1 MFKGTMLAVL
11 VILILSLSACTINL
25 GGGSVSESMAGG
37 VFRSDDFGRSWKQTA
52 TVLSPADQPISIA
65 DLDVVELR
73 SDPTDKQGLFF
84 GSLSNGLYYSYN
96 YGDSWQKAERLG
108 NRPIASLAVDF
119 QNRCT
124 WYAVSGPSL
133 WRSTDCGRFWD
144 RVYADARS
152 DILMYSVVVDNYA
165 PSTLYMS
172 NAKGEI
178 LKSEDSGVNW
188 RTVGR
193 FERSVKSLVMSH
205 FDSRILFAQTDNKI
219 FRTIDGGE
227 TWTDLKDKF
236 KSFSL
241 LNKISTITTSNRQ
254 QGLWIMATS
263 YGLLKTVNDGD
274 DWTAIDL
281 ITPEKKAQIN
291 DVVIS
296 QQDVNKIYYVTD
308 YVFYSTVDGGR
319 TWQSL
324 RLPTARRG
332 WRLETDVTQDGR
344 IYLATRRWDK

>member
-1 MFKGTMLAVL
+1 MLAILVVL
-11 VILILSLSACTINL
+11 TLSLSACTINL

-37 VFRSDDFGRSWKQTA
+37 VFRSDDFGRSWKQTV
-52 TVLSPADQPISIA
+52 TVLSAAEQPQSIA
-65 DLDVVELR
+65 DLDVISLR
-73 SDPTDKQGLFF
+73 TDPTDKQGLFF
-84 GSLSNGLYYSYN
+84 GSLANGLYYSYD
-96 YGDSWQKAERLG
+96 YGTSWQKAERLG
-108 NRPIASLAVDF
+108 DRPIASLAVDF

-133 WRSTDCGRFWD
+133 WRSNDCGRFWD
-144 RVYADARS
+144 RIYADTRS
-152 DILMYSVVVDNYA
+152 DILMYSIVVDHYA

-172 NAKGEI
+172 NAKGEV
-178 LKSEDSGVNW
+178 LKSQDGGENW

-193 FERSVKSLVMSH
+193 FDKPVTSLVMSH
-205 FDSRILFAQTDNKI
+205 FDSRILFAKTDNKI
-219 FRTIDGGE
+219 YRTMDGGE

-236 KSFSL
+236 TSFGS
-241 LNKISTITTSNRQ
+241 LNKISTIVTSNRQ
-254 QGLWIMATS
+254 KGLWIMATG

-281 ITPEKKAQIN
+281 ITPEKKAKIN

-308 YVFYSTVDGGR
+308 YVFYSTIDGGH

-332 WRLETDVTQDGR
+332 WRLETDSNQDGR